1 MKLTDVFARSLNF
14 FFWKVIV
21 FRDDPLGIEKKNKY
35 LSYIKKGKK
44 EELQTGQ
51 PQLSSWK
58 VMEIRE
64 TVSKQVKDRT
74 S

>member
-1 MKLTDVFARSLNF
+1 M
-14 FFWKVIV
+14 
-21 FRDDPLGIEKKNKY
+21 FRDDPLGIEKKKNKY
-35 LSYIKKGKK
+35 HSYIKKGKK

-51 PQLSSWK
+51 PQLSSWE
-58 VMEIRE
+58 VMEQIIRE